1 MLRFRVPHQPLES
14 NDTEIF
20 VKSYL
25 SSLVLTNELIF
36 IKNKMRLLKNKIL
49 LTFSFIIPFV
59 ICNISLMGLHIIPFG
74 ENTLLIADSGGLYIN
89 FIAYWARVLHGADS
103 ILYSFS
109 KGLGS
114 SMVGEVSYHLLQPFY
129 LLFVFSNSETFPAFY
144 SIVSVIMTSCCGVTM
159 FILLSQLFGR
169 KASNLI
175 FSTSYAL
182 IGFNVVNNWQ
192 MQWLD
197 GVIVLPLI
205 FLGIW
210 RIYHGKSPVLYTL
223 SLAYSLFTN
232 FFIGY
237 ELCIV
242 SVLIFLTLR
251 ILYGRKLNKKE
262 AKQISGKFFIGSFLA
277 CGITSFIWLP
287 TILSLVDG
295 RAKQISLADFA
306 FEERFPLLYTAARLF
321 SGANSINELMD
332 GVPAVFCGILVLA
345 LVILYFMN
353 REVAKRE
360 KAAGL
365 FILGVLILSFQITV
379 FSSVFQMF
387 SRPNWFAYRYSFAF
401 SFVLILLAA
410 REFEFLEKISLRD
423 TLIAGTALIVFAII
437 VFHTEYDY
445 VNGAAAVLDFALLLI
460 MWLGFYLYLK
470 KPEIAPKKTL
480 VMLLLLTVSINLYA
494 NYCLSIYSEKDWFTK
509 DYDYKDGTKTL
520 GDLIDKIQEQDT
532 SLYRMESEVARASAL
547 NEPLGF
553 GYYGVGYAGSCER
566 QFVTHNL
573 SRLGVTWFDMRNY
586 YLVGMPASMDS
597 FLGLKYVISRRDL
610 TEEKNY
616 KKLFDGT
623 FDLQVFENPYA
634 LPMAVLSTDAVNSV
648 AIENEPDVFK
658 IQNEIWKALTG
669 NSDDLYEEETNYT
682 LTSHNSTDV
691 ATLSK
696 QEGDFA
702 AKEGEVEENST
713 YAVLNVDD
721 VLVEQP
727 GNPKITDDVN
737 YMEYHFTAAKTGPIY
752 LYDYGNVDPN
762 QGTQQAT
769 LQYIGYYNQGDE
781 VRGKILYSMGAV
793 TPSVLQAA
801 TQSIYIAYAN
811 MGVLDQ
817 DATQIQS
824 QNVTI
829 EKPYKNRSTLV
840 GTIQSDSAKQLL
852 FTIPYDEGWIL
863 YVDGKKTELHKTLD
877 LFMAADVAEGTHTYE
892 LHFFP
897 VGLKAGLLISGT
909 ALLALVV
916 WRIWE
921 CRMYCKTK

>member
-1 MLRFRVPHQPLES
+1 M
-14 NDTEIF
+14 
-20 VKSYL
+20 
-25 SSLVLTNELIF
+25 
-36 IKNKMRLLKNKIL
+36 KNKIQIHL
-49 LTFSFIIPFV
+49 LCVASFIVPV
-59 ICNISLMGLHIIPFG
+59 IISVLSLAALHITPFG
-74 ENTLLIADSGGLYIN
+74 DNTLFIADARSLYSNYIS
-89 FIAYWARVLHGADS
+89 YWNRVLHGSDS

-114 SMVGEVSYHLLQPFY
+114 SMVGEVSYHFLQPFY
-129 LLFVFSNSETFPAFY
+129 LLLAFSNSETLPAFY

-210 RIYHGKSPVLYTL
+210 RIYHGKSPVLYVL

-242 SVLIFLTLR
+242 SVLIFLSLK
-251 ILYGRKLNKKE
+251 ILMGKKMDKKE
-262 AKQISGKFFIGSFLA
+262 KHQVTGKFFFGSFLA
-277 CGITSFIWLP
+277 GGMTAFIWLP
-287 TILSLVDG
+287 TILSLAGG

-321 SGANSINELMD
+321 SGANSINELID

-345 LVILYFMN
+345 LVVLYFMN
-353 REVAKRE
+353 REVTRRE
-360 KAAGL
+360 KAAGI
-365 FILGVLILSFQITV
+365 FILGVLILSFQITA

-410 REFEFLEKISLRD
+410 REFEFLDKISLRD
-423 TLIAGTALIVFAII
+423 TLIAGAVLIVFTVI

-445 VNGAAAVLDFALLLI
+445 VNGSAAILDFALLLV
-460 MWLGFYLYLK
+460 MWAGFYLYRK
-470 KPEIAPKKTL
+470 KPEIAPRKTL

-494 NYCLSIYSEKDWFTK
+494 NYCLSIYSEKDWFTQN
-509 DYDYKDGTKTL
+509 YDYQDGTKAL
-520 GDLIDKIQEQDT
+520 GDLVDKIQEQD
-532 SLYRMESEVARASAL
+532 SSFYRMESEVARVSVL
-547 NEPLGF
+547 NEPLGL

-566 QFVTHNL
+566 QFVMRNL
-573 SRLGVTWFDMRNY
+573 SRLGVTWYDMRNY

-597 FLGLKYVISRRDL
+597 FLGLKYVISKRDL
-610 TEEKNY
+610 TAEKNY

-634 LPMAVLSTDAVNSV
+634 LPVAMLSTGAINDLT
-648 AIENEPDVFK
+648 IENEPDVFK
-658 IQNEIWKALTG
+658 IQNKIWKALTG
-669 NSDDLYEEETNYT
+669 NSEDLYEEETNYT
-682 LTSHNSTDV
+682 LTSHNSTDA

-696 QEGDFA
+696 QEGDSA
-702 AKEGEVEENST
+702 TRESEQKENSA
-713 YAVLNVDD
+713 YSILNVDD
-721 VLVEQP
+721 VLTEQP
-727 GNPKITDDVN
+727 GNPEITEDDN
-737 YMEYHFTAAKTGPIY
+737 YIEYHFTAAKTGPIY
-752 LYDYGNVDPN
+752 LYDYGNMDPN

-769 LQYIGYYNQGDE
+769 LQYVGYYHQGDE
-781 VRGKILYSMGAV
+781 VSGKVLYSLGAV

-801 TQSIYIAYAN
+801 TQSIYIAYADMN
-811 MGVLDQ
+811 VLGH
-817 DATQIQS
+817 DASQIQN
-824 QNVTI
+824 QDVTI
-829 EKPYKNRSTLV
+829 EKPYKNRSTLT
-840 GTIQSDSAKQLL
+840 GTIRSDSGAQLL
-852 FTIPYDEGWIL
+852 FTIPYDEGWTL
-863 YVDGKKTELHKTLD
+863 YIDGNKTELHKTLD
-877 LFMAADVAEGTHTYE
+877 LFMTADVTEGTHTYE
-892 LHFFP
+892 LRFFP
-897 VGLKAGLLISGT
+897 VGLKTGLVISGM
-909 ALLALVV
+909 ALLVLVV
-916 WRIWE
+916 WRMRERRKAGKI
-921 CRMYCKTK
+921 